1 MRLLT
6 ACLFAAALS
15 ATAAELPRSP
25 APAEARL
32 YFISPQDGDSVER
45 EFTVRFGLSGM
56 GVAPAGTMATH
67 TGHHHLLIDTGLP
80 PLDRPIPNDAQHL
93 HFGQG
98 QTEATIRL
106 PPGRHTLQLLLGD
119 HAHIPHDPPV
129 ISERITVIVR
139 D

>member
-6 ACLFAAALS
+6 ACLFFAALS
-15 ATAAELPRSP
+15 VAAAGLPRSS

-32 YFISPQDGDSVER
+32 YFISPQDGDSVDS

-56 GVAPAGTMATH
+56 GVAPAGVVAAH
-67 TGHHHLLIDTGLP
+67 TGHHHLLIDTDLP
-80 PLDRPIPNDAQHL
+80 PLDRPIPNDARHL